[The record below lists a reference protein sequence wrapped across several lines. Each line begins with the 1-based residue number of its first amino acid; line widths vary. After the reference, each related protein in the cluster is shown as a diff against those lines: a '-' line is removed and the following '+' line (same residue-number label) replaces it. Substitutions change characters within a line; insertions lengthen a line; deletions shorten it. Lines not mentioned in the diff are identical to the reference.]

1 MSQRYDSLL
10 LCHDIQCF
18 PTFKLLVVIFCSLV
32 ELEDSKA
39 DKGEMS
45 RILKAKETKILSQ
58 QAKIDDHE
66 NRIVQLENE

>member
-1 MSQRYDSLL
+1 MRASFYAMTFSVSLPL
-10 LCHDIQCF
+10 
-18 PTFKLLVVIFCSLV
+18 KLLVVIFCSLV